1 MLATISCGKQG
12 CSKTRLRLVD
22 WRSAIARLEGAY
34 SENTLRAYRADFAL
48 FESWCKKARRSPL
61 PASPETVAA
70 FVAHDA
76 IKSSPSTLRRRL
88 AGIRK
93 VHRLLRLANPVE
105 DEEVLI
111 AMRRALRTKPR
122 RQKQA
127 HGLTR
132 ELRDKLLAAC
142 PDTLLGLRN
151 RALVAV
157 GYDTLCRR
165 AELVSLSIEDLAQLE
180 NGAMSVLVRRA
191 KNDPFGDGRYG
202 YITARTVE
210 ILRAWLEAAS
220 IQKGWLFRKVSG
232 REIGSNALHP
242 YTVNLIIKGAADA
255 AGLDPDVVQNLSGH
269 SMRVGAAQD
278 LMTDGVGLLPIMR
291 AGGWKSMNIIGRY
304 VEHTEI
310 ALLGQMRRSIDSRVS
325 HSRRA
330 TDPRRG

>member
-1 MLATISCGKQG
+1 MAHIQKIPCELIAPISG
-12 CSKTRLRLVD
+12 CSRV
-22 WRSAIARLEGAY
+22 GAK
-34 SENTLRAYRADFAL
+34 RRGAL
-48 FESWCKKARRSPL
+48 PL

-93 VHRLLRLANPVE
+93 VHRLLRLPNPVE
-105 DEEVLI
+105 DEDVLI

-165 AELVSLSIEDLAQLE
+165 AELVSLRIEDLTQLE
-180 NGAMSVLVRRA
+180 DGAMSIFVRRA

-202 YITARTVE
+202 YITARTVQ
-210 ILRAWLEAAS
+210 ILGLGSKPPRSKRDGSSAKSPATAS
-220 IQKGWLFRKVSG
+220 ARTPCIPIQ
-232 REIGSNALHP
+232 
-242 YTVNLIIKGAADA
+242 
-255 AGLDPDVVQNLSGH
+255 
-269 SMRVGAAQD
+269 
-278 LMTDGVGLLPIMR
+278 
-291 AGGWKSMNIIGRY
+291 
-304 VEHTEI
+304 
-310 ALLGQMRRSIDSRVS
+310 SI
-325 HSRRA
+325 
-330 TDPRRG
+330 